1 MDDRRGRVA
10 VFSGGGTG
18 GHLYPALA
26 LVDGLQRVRVDV
38 RPLFMGAEN
47 GLEARIV
54 PDLGMEC
61 ILLPVRGL
69 RRGAFW
75 GNLGVLVDL
84 VRSLG
89 VALET
94 FARVRPGVVV
104 VTGGFAGAPAGI
116 AAGVMGVPLALQE
129 QNVNPGLTTRLLSLW
144 ATQVHLAFPE
154 AVRRLPRKGRAKVS
168 GNPIRPPV
176 QVKPGEA
183 RAVFGLDP
191 RGRVLLI
198 TGGSQGAAAIN
209 EAVLEM
215 VQALASG
222 AARLPSDLQL
232 LWITGPAHLAGVTR
246 ELKTIGNP
254 RWVQLRGFTPEMPLA
269 MRAATVAVSRAGA
282 MTTSELLAH
291 GTPAVLVPLPG
302 SVGDHQALNAKS
314 LQDAGAAEYLP
325 QGELDGG
332 SLWDVVEG
340 LLENEERRKAISSAA
355 LERACPQAAREIAE
369 AVAAL
374 LPRCGEVES

>member
-1 MDDRRGRVA
+1 
-10 VFSGGGTG
+10 
-18 GHLYPALA
+18 
-26 LVDGLQRVRVDV
+26 
-38 RPLFMGAEN
+38 MGAEK

-54 PDLGMEC
+54 PDLGMDC
-61 ILLPVRGL
+61 ILLPVQGL
-69 RRGAFW
+69 RRRAFW
-75 GNLGVLVDL
+75 ANLAVLADL

-89 VALET
+89 VAVEA

-129 QNVNPGLTTRLLSLW
+129 QNVNPGVTTRLLSLW

-154 AVRRLPRKGRAKVS
+154 AIRRLPRKSRVRVS

-183 RAVFGLDP
+183 RSAFGLDP
-191 RGRVLLI
+191 RGRVLLV

-215 VQALASG
+215 VRALASG
-222 AARLPSDLQL
+222 ALRLPPDLQL
-232 LWITGPAHLAGVTR
+232 LWITGPGHLAGVTR
-246 ELKTIGNP
+246 ELKAIGNP

-302 SVGDHQALNAKS
+302 SVGDHQALNARS
-314 LQDAGAAEYLP
+314 LRDAGAAVYLP
-325 QGELDGG
+325 QGEVDGG
-332 SLWDVVEG
+332 SLWAAVEG
-340 LLENEERRKAISSAA
+340 LLEDEERRTAIASAA
-355 LERACPQAAREIAE
+355 LERACPEATRKIAE
-369 AVAAL
+369 ALAAL